1 MEKKLDDL
9 FQKFFRG
16 HLDRREFLTRLAV
29 VPGGVAA
36 ATAALPLLN
45 SPKARAQMFIRG
57 GTYSTAERD
66 RRWANIRRMMSENGY
81 DCLIVPK
88 GMGDGINFLQYAE
101 YVSNAFFMTP
111 GAVVFPLEGEPA
123 VVGAVPSP
131 DPWIQQMT
139 LKWFEGGEQTPIGE
153 LIVDLVNEMGLAG
166 GNIAVVGTQAAVEG
180 LNEFINEGFVK
191 YATWATVMAG
201 LPEATFTDI
210 TPEFAEL
217 VMVKG
222 EEEQANII
230 GAAQVGEGLH
240 AMLLD
245 TIEVGLDAREVRVAV
260 AEYLIRNDAAS
271 DVQALELAP
280 GSIRDGQVINSEYGI
295 IASGGYAQVTLC
307 VACGSVSGQTEELA
321 EIAHASM
328 DYGAENLRAGARFG
342 DVIAGMERDR
352 HARWRVARFPADSRA
367 HAHVHGRPRLQ
378 RAATVPALEDHRRRH
393 RSQAG
398 HGVQFRAGRAPGVR
412 AGQRPRESWR
422 HRHRH
427 RDGIGHP
434 QRDRVADAAGRLNHS
449 MPTMGYPRPGSPAKG
464 GAAP

>member
-1 MEKKLDDL
+1 MEKKLNDL
-9 FQKFFRG
+9 FQEFFSG
-16 HLDRREFLTRLAV
+16 HLDRRGFLTRLAV

-45 SPKARAQMFIRG
+45 SPKARAQMLMRG
-57 GTYSTAERD
+57 GTYSMAERD

-101 YVSNAFFMTP
+101 YVSNAFFMNP
-111 GAVVFPLEGEPA
+111 GAVVFPLEGDPA
-123 VVGAVPSP
+123 VIGAMPSS
-131 DPWIQQMT
+131 DAWIERATQ
-139 LKWFEGGEQTPIGE
+139 KWFEGGEQTPIGE
-153 LIVDLVNEMGLAG
+153 QIVDLVNEMGLAG
-166 GNIAVVGTQAAVEG
+166 SNIAVVGTQANVEG

-245 TIEVGLDAREVRVAV
+245 LIEVGLDAREVRVAV

-280 GSIRDGQVINSEYGI
+280 GPIRDGQVMNSEYGV

-307 VACGSVSGQTEELA
+307 VACGSVSDQTEELA
-321 EIAHASM
+321 EIAHTSM
-328 DYGAENLRAGARFG
+328 DYGAENLRAGRRFG
-342 DVIAGMERDR
+342 DVIAGMEEI
-352 HARWRVARFPADSRA
+352 VM
-367 HAHVHGRPRLQ
+367 
-378 RAATVPALEDHRRRH
+378 
-393 RSQAG
+393 
-398 HGVQFRAGRAPGVR
+398 
-412 AGQRPRESWR
+412 
-422 HRHRH
+422 
-427 RDGIGHP
+427 RDGVWHGFPQIHGLMPMFMAGPVYNAPPPFQPSKTIG
-434 QRDRVADAAGRLNHS
+434 ADMEVKPGMAFSFEPGARRGF
-449 MPTMGYPRPGSPAKG
+449 GPGSGHVKV
-464 GAAP
+464 GATAIVTEEGLDIHNQIGLRMQRIG

>member
-1 MEKKLDDL
+1 MEKKLNDL
-9 FQKFFRG
+9 FEQFFRG
-16 HLDRREFLTRLAV
+16 RLDRRDFLTRLAV

-57 GTYSTAERD
+57 GTYSMEERD

-217 VMVKG
+217 VMVKA

-280 GSIRDGQVINSEYGI
+280 GAIRDGQVINSEYGI

-342 DVIAGMERDR
+342 DVIAGMEEI
-352 HARWRVARFPADSRA
+352 VM
-367 HAHVHGRPRLQ
+367 
-378 RAATVPALEDHRRRH
+378 
-393 RSQAG
+393 
-398 HGVQFRAGRAPGVR
+398 
-412 AGQRPRESWR
+412 
-422 HRHRH
+422 
-427 RDGIGHP
+427 RDGVWHGFPQIHGLMPMFMAGPVYNAPPPFQPSKTIG
-434 QRDRVADAAGRLNHS
+434 ADIEVKPGMAFSFEPGARRGF
-449 MPTMGYPRPGSPAKG
+449 GPGSGHVKV
-464 GAAP
+464 GATAIVTETGLDIHNEIGLRMQRVG

>member
-1 MEKKLDDL
+1 MERKLNDL
-9 FQKFFRG
+9 FQQFFQGR
-16 HLDRREFLTRLAV
+16 LDRRNFLTRLAV

-36 ATAALPLLN
+36 ASAALPLLN

-57 GTYSTAERD
+57 GTYSMAERD

-101 YVSNAFFMTP
+101 YVSNSFFMTP

-123 VVGAVPSP
+123 VIGAVPSP
-131 DPWIQQMT
+131 NPWIQRTT

-153 LIVDLVNEMGLAG
+153 LIVEFVNEMGFAG
-166 GNIAVVGTQAAVEG
+166 GNIAVVGTQASVEG

-240 AMLLD
+240 ALLLD
-245 TIEVGLDAREVRVAV
+245 TVEVGLDAREVRVAV

-280 GSIRDGQVINSEYGI
+280 GPIRDGQVINSEYGI

-307 VACGSVSGQTEELA
+307 VACGSVSDQTEELA

-342 DVIAGMERDR
+342 DVIAAMEEI
-352 HARWRVARFPADSRA
+352 VM
-367 HAHVHGRPRLQ
+367 
-378 RAATVPALEDHRRRH
+378 
-393 RSQAG
+393 
-398 HGVQFRAGRAPGVR
+398 
-412 AGQRPRESWR
+412 
-422 HRHRH
+422 
-427 RDGIGHP
+427 RDGVWHGFPQIHGLMPMFMAGPVYNAPPPFQPSKTIG
-434 QRDRVADAAGRLNHS
+434 ADLEVKPGMAFSFEPGARRGI
-449 MPTMGYPRPGSPAKG
+449 GPGSGHVKV
-464 GAAP
+464 GATAIVTETGLDIHNEIGLRMQRVG

>member
-1 MEKKLDDL
+1 MEKKLNDL
-9 FQKFFRG
+9 FQQFFRG
-16 HLDRREFLTRLAV
+16 RLDRRDFLTRLAV
-29 VPGGVAA
+29 IPGGVAA
-36 ATAALPLLN
+36 ASAALPLLN

-57 GTYSTAERD
+57 GTYSMAERD

-81 DCLIVPK
+81 ECLIVPK
-88 GMGDGINFLQYAE
+88 GMGDGINFLQHAE

-123 VVGAVPSP
+123 VVGAMPSP
-131 DPWIQQMT
+131 NPWIQQT
-139 LKWFEGGEQTPIGE
+139 TRKWFEGGEQTPIGE
-153 LIVDLVNEMGLAG
+153 LIVDFVNEMGLAN

-240 AMLLD
+240 AMLLA
-245 TIEVGLDAREVRVAV
+245 TIEVGLAAREVRVAV

-280 GSIRDGQVINSEYGI
+280 GPIRDGQVINSEYGI

-307 VACGSVSGQTEELA
+307 VACGSVSDQTEELA

-328 DYGAENLRAGARFG
+328 DYGAANLRAGARFG
-342 DVIAGMERDR
+342 DVIAGMEEIVMRDGVW
-352 HARWRVARFPADSRA
+352 HGFPQIHGLMPMFMAGPVYNAPPPFQPSKTIGADIEVKPGMAFSFEPGARLGIGPGSG
-367 HAHVHGRPRLQ
+367 HVKVG
-378 RAATVPALEDHRRRH
+378 ATSIVTESGLDIHNEL
-393 RSQAG
+393 
-398 HGVQFRAGRAPGVR
+398 GVR
-412 AGQRPRESWR
+412 MQR
-422 HRHRH
+422 
-427 RDGIGHP
+427 IG
-434 QRDRVADAAGRLNHS
+434 
-449 MPTMGYPRPGSPAKG
+449 
-464 GAAP
+464 

>member
-1 MEKKLDDL
+1 MEKKLNDL
-9 FQKFFRG
+9 FGHFFQG
-16 HLDRREFLTRLAV
+16 QVDRREFLTRLAI

-36 ATAALPLLN
+36 ASAALPLLN
-45 SPKARAQMFIRG
+45 SSKARAQMFIRG
-57 GTYSTAERD
+57 GTYSMAERD

-81 DCLIVPK
+81 DCLILPK

-131 DPWIQQMT
+131 DPWIQRST

-153 LIVDLVNEMGLAG
+153 LIVELVNEMGLASS
-166 GNIAVVGTQAAVEG
+166 NIAVVGTQANVEG

-217 VMVKG
+217 AMVKG

-245 TIEVGLDAREVRVAV
+245 TIEVGLDAREVRVAI
-260 AEYLIRNDAAS
+260 AEYLVRNDAAS

-280 GSIRDGQVINSEYGI
+280 GPIRDGQVINSEYGI

-307 VACGSVSGQTEELA
+307 VACGTVSDQTEELA

-328 DYGAENLRAGARFG
+328 DYGAENLRAGRRFG
-342 DVIAGMERDR
+342 DVIAGMEDI
-352 HARWRVARFPADSRA
+352 VM
-367 HAHVHGRPRLQ
+367 
-378 RAATVPALEDHRRRH
+378 
-393 RSQAG
+393 
-398 HGVQFRAGRAPGVR
+398 
-412 AGQRPRESWR
+412 
-422 HRHRH
+422 
-427 RDGIGHP
+427 RDGVWHGFPQIHGLMPMFMAGPVYNAPPPFQPSKTIGAEIEIKPGMAFSFEPGARRGFGPGGGHVKVGATAIVTEIGLEIFNEIGLRM
-434 QRDRVADAAGRLNHS
+434 QRIA
-449 MPTMGYPRPGSPAKG
+449 
-464 GAAP
+464 